1 MKSYLSFVLCLVAAV
16 MVGASS
22 AQATLLF
29 YDGFDYTPTN
39 NIDGVGGWIDPT
51 GVVGVSSVGL
61 TYTGLATEGGA
72 AKKKL
77 PQTNNIGSNGNSQ
90 AHQIVAGLADQFK
103 SESNVF
109 YVSWLAG
116 DSTGSPTSMARR
128 GNIAIFN
135 HDGAGTPFQDGLS
148 TGTTG
153 GMGIQVLDVGVVG
166 EGNANP
172 GDAAGTKM
180 LLGRITM
187 KVGDDEFAGILNP
200 DLATVVDSDFNS
212 AETAYGEI
220 SASASQNIEW
230 LGLWIGTWGVTDDG
244 DNTLMDEIRIG
255 TTLADVIPV
264 PEPASLAL
272 LAVGGLALLRR
283 RCR

>member
-29 YDGFDYTPTN
+29 YDGFDYAATN
-39 NIDGVGGWIDPT
+39 NIDGVGGWIDPS
-51 GVVGVSSVGL
+51 GVVGVSAVGL
-61 TYTGLATEGGA
+61 TYTGLATEGGS

-77 PQTNNIGSNGNSQ
+77 PQTGNIGSNGGTQ
-90 AHQIVAGLADQFK
+90 AHTIVAGLADQFR

-109 YVSWLAG
+109 YLSYLAG

-128 GNIAIFN
+128 GNLAVFA
-135 HDGAGTPFQDGLS
+135 HDGAGTPAQDGLS
-148 TGTTG
+148 MGTTG
-153 GMGIQVLDVGVVG
+153 GMAMQVLDLGAG
-166 EGNANP
+166 EGNASA

-180 LLGRITM
+180 LLARITM

-212 AETAYGEI
+212 ADTAYGNI
-220 SASASQNIEW
+220 SASASDSIDW

-244 DNTLMDEIRIG
+244 DNTVMDEIRIG
-255 TTLADVIPV
+255 TTLADVMPV